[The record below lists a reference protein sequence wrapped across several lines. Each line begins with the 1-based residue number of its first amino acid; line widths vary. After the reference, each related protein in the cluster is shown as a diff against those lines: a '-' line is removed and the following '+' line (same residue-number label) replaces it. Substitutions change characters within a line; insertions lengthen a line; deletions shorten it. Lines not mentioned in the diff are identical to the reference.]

1 MKESKITIFK
11 IANESSNTQT
21 FAIEVDENNKILYVY
36 NLEEDELLQESRGV
50 LKALNSDIADELQNK
65 LKIKL
70 SEFDVEIIN
79 EDPIEMIL
87 W

>member
-11 IANESSNTQT
+11 IANESSSAQT

-36 NLEEDELLQESRGV
+36 NLEEGELIQESKGI
-50 LKALNSDIADELQNK
+50 LKSLNTALEYDLQNK

>member
-21 FAIEVDENNKILYVY
+21 FAIEVDENNKILYTY
-36 NLEEDELLQESRGV
+36 NLEEGELIQGSKGV
-50 LKALNSDIADELQNK
+50 LKSLNTALAYELQNK

-79 EDPIEMIL
+79 EDPIEMIR

>member
-21 FAIEVDENNKILYVY
+21 FAIEVDENNKILYTY
-36 NLEEDELLQESRGV
+36 NLEEGELIQGSKGV
-50 LKALNSDIADELQNK
+50 LKSLNTALAYELQNK

-70 SEFDVEIIN
+70 SEFDVEVIN
-79 EDPIEMIL
+79 EAPIEMPL